1 MYFSFTTR
9 FIVTDDNGQITGSID
24 KIHGHLGAMTF
35 DAAKRK
41 VYASLE
47 CKDDEI
53 GANISQ
59 KMGVDAYKESS
70 FYIVEIDVD
79 AVNRLGVSQETAMRR
94 IPVTQANED
103 YKAEVT
109 TQKEKSAREAEARR
123 ILKDMK
129 IPEKHF
135 DKIIKYSGDE
145 IAQLK
150 IDGEGNVTGAEAF
163 KAVIDKDW
171 ADYKTEEGKLGAK
184 TATPPTITGKGKAY
198 SSKDEIMAIKDTTER
213 QAAIANN
220 PELFNM

>member
-1 MYFSFTTR
+1 MAFTR
-9 FIVTDDNGQITGSID
+9 AFLKAQGLEKEQVDAIMEAHAEVTDSLKAERDGY
-24 KIHGHLGAMTF
+24 KEE
-35 DAAKRK
+35 AAK
-41 VYASLE
+41 VATLE
-47 CKDDEI
+47 KEVADLKTKAADD
-53 GANISQ
+53 G
-59 KMGVDAYKESS
+59 YKEKYEKEHKA
-70 FYIVEIDVD
+70 F
-79 AVNRLGVSQETAMRR
+79 
-94 IPVTQANED
+94 ED